1 MKKLLQNIGCDELDR
16 AILEELQ
23 KNGRISNADLARRI
37 HLSQPAVHNRIK
49 RLEKRGVIDQ
59 YVTLLDR
66 ELVGYDLMCFLYLDI
81 HEHTKTQWDD
91 FRRDVEDM
99 SEVLECYQV
108 TGEYDVMLKAVMP
121 NRANLDR
128 FIHDTLESLPWVRRI
143 KADIVIQEIKSS
155 TAIALD

>member
-1 MKKLLQNIGCDELDR
+1 MKKLLQNIGFDELDR

-23 KNGRISNADLARRI
+23 KNGRISNADLARKI

-66 ELVGYDLMCFLYLDI
+66 ELVGYDLMCFIYLDI
-81 HEHTKTQWDD
+81 QEHSKALWDE
-91 FRRDVEDM
+91 FRKEM
-99 SEVLECYQV
+99 EEMTEVLECYQI
-108 TGEYDVMLKAVMP
+108 TGEYDVMLKTVMLS
-121 NRANLDR
+121 RGSLDT
-128 FIHDTLESLPWVRRI
+128 FIHETLEQLPWVSRV